1 MKKGRQGLAE
11 FLLSVYEQVLTDD
24 GLTPIQIQEKVAAYV
39 NIPDQKGRTIMHN
52 LDYER
57 EGVLNTAEFFIAK
70 GANLEL
76 ADAKGNKPY
85 DYLSNFLKRSHAKGK
100 AFDALATLD
109 LVRVYVEH
117 GVNPD
122 QKKRGGKTL
131 IGIAQRYSTSWSEK
145 HNALLRQLYQ
155 FNVTPS
161 QVQPYTST

>member
-1 MKKGRQGLAE
+1 
-11 FLLSVYEQVLTDD
+11 
-24 GLTPIQIQEKVAAYV
+24 
-39 NIPDQKGRTIMHN
+39 MHN
-52 LDYER
+52 LDYKR

-76 ADAKGNKPY
+76 SDAKGNKPY

-145 HNALLRQLYQ
+145 HNDLLRQVYQ
-155 FNVTPS
+155 FNVNPS
-161 QVQPYTST
+161 LVQPYPST